1 MLNMAEQPDDQEVRW
16 MTAVWADTALHQMV
30 RFEEAMDTY
39 AAARVDYE
47 FRAAFHE
54 RGDPPEW
61 ASEYAA
67 ASQYLTQHQLWNVG
81 AERYFLLH
89 ALAQLRKCL
98 LKLPSDGLPRV
109 REDKIL
115 RLLRDIDE
123 HWEQGD
129 ETRSLTELR
138 EWKPD
143 LEPGPGRF
151 WFNNNHVWVGDTSLT
166 EIYEWI
172 EDVGR
177 SVRERAG
184 AGGSPIPA
192 PEDKLPDR

>member
-1 MLNMAEQPDDQEVRW
+1 MSKDFDDQEVRW
-16 MTAVWADTALHQMV
+16 MTAMWADTALHQMV
-30 RFEEAMDTY
+30 RFTEAMETY
-39 AAARVDYE
+39 ATALVDYE

-54 RGDPPEW
+54 RGDAPEW
-61 ASEYAA
+61 AADYSAA
-67 ASQYLTQHQLWNVG
+67 NKHLTQHQVWSVG

-89 ALAQLRKCL
+89 GLAQLRKCL
-98 LKLPSDGLPRV
+98 LKLPSDGLPRL
-109 REDKIL
+109 REDKML

-129 ETRSLTELR
+129 ETRSLAELR

-143 LEPGPGRF
+143 FEPGPGRF
-151 WFNNNHVWVGDTSLT
+151 WFNNNHVWIGDTSTT

-172 EDVGR
+172 QDVGR
-177 SVRERAG
+177 AARERAE
-184 AGGSPIPA
+184 AGGSPIPK